1 MDYNNENNIRP
12 HSDHRLASSTAAAA
26 AAHSPTTS
34 QQPPGGTTIQF
45 QGKKL
50 HLDVNSVLSRFS
62 QVLSQRQA
70 QSGGGALGE
79 GGVGLGA
86 GMSSAERSRQERL
99 YNLKASARN
108 LQSKIASA
116 SVEIS
121 AKPGEFLFTELDCC
135 VWRILVGTKI

>member
-1 MDYNNENNIRP
+1 M
-12 HSDHRLASSTAAAA
+12 
-26 AAHSPTTS
+26 
-34 QQPPGGTTIQF
+34 
-45 QGKKL
+45 
-50 HLDVNSVLSRFS
+50 NSVLSRFS

-116 SVEIS
+116 SAEIS
-121 AKPGEFLFTELDCC
+121 AKPGEFLFTVLDCC
-135 VWRILVGTKI
+135 VWRVLVGGMGVGRLGGCSVNKNLEQERLLVFLLTELDCFFWGGVKTSC

>member
-1 MDYNNENNIRP
+1 M
-12 HSDHRLASSTAAAA
+12 
-26 AAHSPTTS
+26 
-34 QQPPGGTTIQF
+34 
-45 QGKKL
+45 
-50 HLDVNSVLSRFS
+50 NSVLSRFS

-86 GMSSAERSRQERL
+86 GISSAERSRQERL

-116 SVEIS
+116 SAEIS

-135 VWRILVGTKI
+135 VWRVLVGGMGVGGGCLVNKNLEQERPLAFLLTELDCCFFGVRPTVSFLPALDR